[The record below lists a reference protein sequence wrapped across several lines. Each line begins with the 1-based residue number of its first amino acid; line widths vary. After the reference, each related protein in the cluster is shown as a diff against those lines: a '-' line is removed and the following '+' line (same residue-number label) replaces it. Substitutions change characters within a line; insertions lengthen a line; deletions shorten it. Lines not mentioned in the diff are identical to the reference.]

1 MNLVAQDVG
10 TFSALLDKHGWPA
23 VIVLLLVVAA
33 VVVAR
38 WFAPRLDGLFTTH
51 RQFVDGIGAQQAKI
65 LQTQESL
72 ASCQEEINA
81 NQVRMLTIIEQS
93 GNQWKCRD
101 QKAIA

>member
-1 MNLVAQDVG
+1 MHVIAQDIG

-51 RQFVDGIGAQQAKI
+51 KQFVDGIGAQQAKI
-65 LQTQESL
+65 LSTQESL

-101 QKAIA
+101 KDGVS